1 MSILRNEC
9 GVFTVQNLIANCT
22 NFIQPT
28 TQSSYDGSLSI
39 IISGGTTPYTI
50 TWSNGVVQSS
60 ISGSTITNLNAGTYT
75 ATIVDYWGDYS
86 ATTICTLTPQTTTTT
101 STTTTTTEKPYS
113 SEFCMTLNKSRKYTK
128 INFVYNGLVN
138 GQHSWISDSPV
149 GYTITGNTTGTLW
162 KVNGFTSPAYGITPS
177 EPPVSVWTALGFGPT
192 ATLTTV
198 NGSCNN
204 NPFTLPNYTIVIPNN
219 PFNLQIS
226 KNEPLCGCDGAI
238 TILATNGTPPY
249 SYSIDNGVTYKNS
262 PIFNNLCNGLYS
274 VSVTD
279 NDGNVSNSSITLTR
293 PPLPTQ
299 YTLSLN
305 KNTRTTLNNGVTT
318 TKVTDITFSVTP
330 KLPDGAYITFDL
342 IHNNTFKCSPVISA
356 ASLTTNTTF
365 TKNSSPV
372 SLTLSGVSTGTTVNT
387 YPGCQ
392 DQNIFVSTYT
402 ENWTELEINSTDEFI
417 LSTTSSV
424 SQNVNMAC
432 YYVDDLDTYY
442 LLNLKINNCSCCSVR
457 NI

>member
-1 MSILRNEC
+1 MTFYRNEC
-9 GVFTVQNLIANCT
+9 DVITLLNMIAECSIT
-22 NFIQPT
+22 NQPT
-28 TQSSYDGSLSI
+28 SQNSYDGSITLT
-39 IISGGTTPYTI
+39 ISGGTSPYLVS
-50 TWSNGVVQSS
+50 WSNGVIQSVTS
-60 ISGSTITNLNAGTYT
+60 ASTITNLNVGSYI
-75 ATIVDYWGDYS
+75 ATITDYFGDYS
-86 ATTICTLTPQTTTTT
+86 STTICTLTPQTTTTT

-113 SEFCMTLNKSRKYTK
+113 SEFCMTLSYNQTTLK
-128 INFVYNGLVN
+128 INFIYNGLVN
-138 GQHSWISDSPV
+138 GQHSWISNAPV
-149 GYTITGNTTGTLW
+149 GYTITGDTTGTQW
-162 KVNGFTSPAYGITPS
+162 KVDGFPIPSYGITNT
-177 EPPVSVWTALGFGPT
+177 EPPSSIWTPLGFGKS
-192 ATLTTV
+192 ATMTTS
-198 NGSCNN
+198 NGSCTI
-204 NPFTLPNYTIVIPNN
+204 PTITLSESIVFSNT
-219 PFNLQIS
+219 PFNLQLN
-226 KNEPLCGCDGAI
+226 KNEPICGCDGAI

-249 SYSIDNGVTYKNS
+249 NYSIDNGVTYKNS

-274 VSVTD
+274 VSVAD

-305 KNTRTTLNNGVTT
+305 KNTRTILNNGATT

-330 KLPDGAYITFDL
+330 KLPDGASITFDL
-342 IHNNTFKCSPVISA
+342 IHNNTFKCSPIFSA
-356 ASLTTNTTF
+356 ASLTTNTIF
-365 TKNSSPV
+365 TKNTLPI

-402 ENWTELEINSTDEFI
+402 ENWAGLEINSTDDFI